1 MLDDVPGLG
10 PTRRTRLLRE
20 FGSVKKLR
28 ELTEDDLVAL
38 PWLPDAVARATY
50 SALHGGFTTPP
61 IRTRTANCHPGSDG
75 EPPPG
80 WGKGRNPGKRAWR

>member
-28 ELTEDDLVAL
+28 ELTEDELVAL
-38 PWLPDAVARATY
+38 PWLPETVARATY
-50 SALHGGFTTPP
+50 AALHGG
-61 IRTRTANCHPGSDG
+61 
-75 EPPPG
+75 
-80 WGKGRNPGKRAWR
+80 